1 MVMVCFMVVCES
13 LVGAGIDL
21 VFIYHVLP
29 SLPTLV
35 FGDARNRH
43 NEITLERVGNMSYVL
58 QTTPQ
63 HVCVFAYVVCFM
75 KAWFAVLCFEVER
88 YFFFM

>member
-13 LVGAGIDL
+13 LVGVGRDL

-43 NEITLERVGNMSYVL
+43 NEITLERVGNMS
-58 QTTPQ
+58 
-63 HVCVFAYVVCFM
+63 HVFTDNPPTRVCICVCCLFYESVVCSVMF
-75 KAWFAVLCFEVER
+75 
-88 YFFFM
+88 

>member
-13 LVGAGIDL
+13 LVGVGRDL

-29 SLPTLV
+29 SPPTLV

-43 NEITLERVGNMSYVL
+43 NEITLERVGNMS
-58 QTTPQ
+58 
-63 HVCVFAYVVCFM
+63 HVFTDNPPTRVWFCVCCLFYESVACSVMF
-75 KAWFAVLCFEVER
+75 
-88 YFFFM
+88 

>member
-13 LVGAGIDL
+13 LVGVGRDL

-29 SLPTLV
+29 SPPTLV

-43 NEITLERVGNMSYVL
+43 NEKTFERVGNMS
-58 QTTPQ
+58 
-63 HVCVFAYVVCFM
+63 HVFTDNPPTRVCIRVCCLFYESVVCSVVF
-75 KAWFAVLCFEVER
+75 
-88 YFFFM
+88 

>member
-13 LVGAGIDL
+13 LVGVGRDL

-29 SLPTLV
+29 SPPTLV

-43 NEITLERVGNMSYVL
+43 NAITLERVGNMSHVF
-58 QTTPQ
+58 TDNHQ
-63 HVCVFAYVVCFM
+63 HVCGFAYVVCLM

-88 YFFFM
+88 SFFM